1 MTDRALAGKVA
12 VVTGSTRGLG
22 AAIARRLAADGAD
35 VALSGRSRTDGE
47 RLAAE
52 IRKSGVRAVFCAGD
66 LARPDACRALVRAAL
81 DELGGVDILV
91 HSAALTSRSSLEN
104 FTPEQ
109 FDAQFHLNVR
119 APLLL
124 AQAALASLTR
134 RRGVIVNIGSVNAY
148 MGWPNLLVYSATKAA
163 LMNASRNLANALKYA
178 RVRVFCLNPGWIDTE
193 GERQVLA
200 QEGLPADFLDTYG
213 KRWPMGRVLR
223 PSEIAEMVAFLASE
237 KAAAF
242 SGAVIDLE
250 QFPVGTLG
258 DPSID
263 PNPQKK

>member
-1 MTDRALAGKVA
+1 MSDRPLAGKAA

-35 VALSGRSRTDGE
+35 VALSGRSAADGE
-47 RLAAE
+47 KVAAE
-52 IRKSGVRAVFCAGD
+52 IRTTGVRALFCAGD
-66 LARPDACRALVRAAL
+66 LAEPEACRALVRAAL
-81 DELGGVDILV
+81 DGLGGVDILV
-91 HSAALTSRSSLEN
+91 HSAALTSRSTLEN

-148 MGWPNLLVYSATKAA
+148 MGWPNLLIYSATKAA

-178 RVRVFCLNPGWIDTE
+178 RVRVFCLNVGWMDTD
-193 GERQVLA
+193 GEREVIAASGRDPRQGIRAAGRGRPLGRLLLPGDVAEVCVL
-200 QEGLPADFLDTYG
+200 
-213 KRWPMGRVLR
+213 
-223 PSEIAEMVAFLASE
+223 LASDR
-237 KAAAF
+237 AAAF
-242 SGAVIDLE
+242 SGSVIDLE
-250 QFPVGTLG
+250 QFPLG
-258 DPSID
+258 SMVVPSPGKDPR
-263 PNPQKK
+263 